1 VDKELSEYH
10 EREPYYEDE
19 IDLYQLIQVLLKRKK
34 IIIGIFLVA
43 VITAIAASYLM
54 KPVYR
59 VSAVIGPGQILVDND
74 GVSSESD
81 VDTPNNIAALVS
93 QNPFHYKILTNLGFD
108 ATDATSSFKVKA
120 SIQGGTKYISLNI
133 DSADPEKAKQYL
145 SALISEIN
153 SFYLPKVEANV
164 MLLNNEKK
172 RILSERRSINYQIEM
187 VKNKLSVLGQQYDR
201 LQKQLGI
208 AEPNVGSSKLTSVD
222 KLILTLM
229 LENNDIQRQE
239 FRQEL
244 EALKAKLESLDLEE
258 VDLKS
263 KLAILGVK
271 LNPDEQD
278 GKSDDIKVS
287 GIKVIQEPVIDP
299 QRVSPKRTLMV
310 AVAGVLGLFVGVFAA
325 FAVEFW
331 QSHKVSA

>member
-1 VDKELSEYH
+1 MDKELSEYH
-10 EREPYYEDE
+10 EREPYCEDE

-34 IIIGIFLVA
+34 LIIGIFLVA

-59 VSAVIGPGQILVDND
+59 VSAIIRPGQILVRND
-74 GVSSESD
+74 TVWSESD
-81 VDTPNNIAALVS
+81 VDAPENIAALVS

-108 ATDATSSFKVKA
+108 KADAVSSFKVKA
-120 SIQGGTKYISLNI
+120 SVQGGTKYISLNI

-145 SALISEIN
+145 SYLISEID
-153 SFYLPKVEANV
+153 SFYLPKAKANM

-208 AEPNVGSSKLTSVD
+208 AEPNAGSSKLTSVD

-244 EALKAKLESLDLEE
+244 EALKAKLESLDLEAI
-258 VDLKS
+258 DLKS
-263 KLAILGVK
+263 KLAVLGVK
-271 LNPDEQD
+271 SNPDEQD

-310 AVAGVLGLFVGVFAA
+310 AVAGVLGLFVGVFVA